1 MKILFVPLLAALAA
15 QEAAGFQTTG
25 SPSPGQVI
33 TPGHT
38 DLVDFKH
45 ALSRRLFVDG
55 AKASIAAAL
64 TVVLSTERAGA
75 AGGAAAAE
83 DTLWIT
89 GKAPKVPGQKPKDKT
104 DVSGTRKDPNFLR
117 SLSDCKGQCERTP
130 TSDGYAKSKEDC
142 LSECQDICCATYEQC
157 TFGIV
162 PRI

>member
-15 QEAAGFQTTG
+15 QEVAGFQTTG

-33 TPGHT
+33 TPRHT
-38 DLVDFKH
+38 VLVDGGH

-55 AKASIAAAL
+55 AKASIAATLA
-64 TVVLSTERAGA
+64 VVLSAEHAC
-75 AGGAAAAE
+75 AE

-89 GKAPKVPGQKPKDKT
+89 GKAPKIPGQKQKDKN

>member
-1 MKILFVPLLAALAA
+1 MKILFVPLLAAFAA
-15 QEAAGFQTTG
+15 HDVAGFQTTG

-33 TPGHT
+33 TQAHA
-38 DLVDFKH
+38 DLVDGGH

-64 TVVLSTERAGA
+64 TVVLSTEHAC
-75 AGGAAAAE
+75 AE
-83 DTLWIT
+83 DSLWIT
-89 GKAPKVPGQKPKDKT
+89 GKAPKIPGQKPKDKN

-142 LSECQDICCATYEQC
+142 LSECQDICCSTYEQC